1 MQKTSDAS
9 PPALTQL
16 KLNLTVKKLYLT
28 RYWLLL
34 FKNFMFP
41 PSLNPPNFVYYAQYP
56 LFIWTSPSAYIQSLG
71 SVHAKAGHALFKDSF
86 LGTSLLHEPRKL
98 KNAVTKGSDYEP
110 KSKVS
115 NRMFFSKVLT
125 LK

>member
-1 MQKTSDAS
+1 MNDLIDA
-9 PPALTQL
+9 
-16 KLNLTVKKLYLT
+16 
-28 RYWLLL
+28 
-34 FKNFMFP
+34 P
-41 PSLNPPNFVYYAQYP
+41 PSVPPRTTRSGLSMKMYMIFYSHIRLNPPHLVYCAQYP
-56 LFIWTSPSAYIQSLG
+56 LFIWTSPRAYIQSLG
-71 SVHAKAGHALFKDSF
+71 SVHAKAGHALFKDPF